1 MSDTAKR
8 NVVVITTINPPGDA
22 SRAYAQLPNW
32 HTVVVGDRKS
42 PIVWHLDGAT
52 YLPVEPKTS
61 SFAVALPENH
71 YSRKMLGYLAA
82 VRIGA
87 TIIAETDDDNVPKQ
101 GWSFPAFRG
110 EYQSTLPD
118 LGFVNT
124 YRCFTQQ
131 HIWPRGLPLPRV
143 LDSDSLIDLSA
154 TRPADATVGVWQG
167 LADGDPD
174 VDAIYRLTIGQECI
188 FEQRPPLVLGRGT
201 ISPFNSQ
208 NTAFCAELFP
218 LLYLPSTVTFRF
230 TDILRG
236 YVAQPVMWSAGY
248 QLGFVGASVT
258 QIRNPHDYMRDFE
271 SEIPCYLDVE
281 RCIDLVTANIRP
293 ELKVAEN
300 LILAYE
306 ALTDAGI
313 TQPHELTL
321 LGLWLEEL
329 ASARNGSGRPV

>member
-1 MSDTAKR
+1 MSVAAKN
-8 NVVVITTINPPGDA
+8 NVVVITTINPPSDA
-22 SRAYAQLPNW
+22 TKAYAHLPDW

-42 PIVWHLDGAT
+42 PIDWHLEGAT

-61 SFAVALPENH
+61 AFASALPENH
-71 YSRKMLGYLAA
+71 YSRKMLGYLEA

-87 TIIAETDDDNVPKQ
+87 TVIAETDDDNIPKQ

-110 EYQSTLPD
+110 EYESTSPD

-124 YRCFTQQ
+124 YRCFTDR
-131 HIWPRGLPLPRV
+131 HIWPRGLPLQRI
-143 LDSDSLIDLSA
+143 LDPASVIDLS
-154 TRPADATVGVWQG
+154 TIRSADATVGVWQG

-174 VDAIYRLTIGQECI
+174 VDAIYRLTVGDECI

-236 YVAQPVMWSAGY
+236 YVAQPVMWLAGY

-258 QIRNPHDYMRDFE
+258 QMRNPHDYMRDFK

-281 RCIDLVTANIRP
+281 SCIGLVTASIRP
-293 ELKVAEN
+293 ELSVEEN
-300 LILAYE
+300 LTLAYE

-313 TQPHELTL
+313 TQPDEVML
-321 LGLWLEEL
+321 LRFWLEEL
-329 ASARNGSGRPV
+329 ASASNGRPPA